1 MILNALRLP
10 ALLLALTVALPGSAF
25 GAIKCWT
32 NKEGVRECGN
42 VVPPE
47 YAQQETR
54 TLNQRGI
61 TVEVQERAKTAEE
74 LEREQAATE
83 ANEQRLAE
91 EQKRRREKASYDK
104 MLLSTFTTE
113 QELIAA
119 RDRATGAVDA
129 IVEITN
135 ATVNALS
142 RKQDDL
148 KKRAAA
154 LERAGSQLP
163 ADLREDMA
171 SLEKQIDEKMD
182 YIEYKKREKEQLLE
196 KYDMD
201 MKRFRELKGIQPPRT
216 QNP

>member
-54 TLNQRGI
+54 TVNERGVTI
-61 TVEVQERAKTAEE
+61 EVKERAKTAEE
-74 LEREQAATE
+74 LEAERATKEAEERRIAEEKKRLEEQAG
-83 ANEQRLAE
+83 
-91 EQKRRREKASYDK
+91 YDN

-113 QELIAA
+113 QELIAS
-119 RDRATGAVDA
+119 RDRATGAIDA
-129 IVEITN
+129 TIEITG
-135 ATVNALS
+135 ATINTLN

-154 LERAGSQLP
+154 LERAGSPLSTE
-163 ADLREDMA
+163 LKEDMA
-171 SLEKQIDEKMD
+171 SLEKQIQEKKD
-182 YIEYKKREKEQLLE
+182 YIEYKKREKGQLLE
-196 KYDMD
+196 KFDMD
-201 MKRFRELKGIQPPRT
+201 LKRYRELKGVRPR
-216 QNP
+216 

>member
-54 TLNQRGI
+54 TVNERGVTI
-61 TVEVQERAKTAEE
+61 EVKERAKTAEE
-74 LEREQAATE
+74 LEAERATKE
-83 ANEQRLAE
+83 AE
-91 EQKRRREKASYDK
+91 ERRIVEEKKRLEEQASYDN

-113 QELIAA
+113 QELIAS
-119 RDRATGAVDA
+119 RDRATGAIDA
-129 IVEITN
+129 TIEITG
-135 ATVNALS
+135 ATINTLN

-154 LERAGSQLP
+154 LERAGSPLP
-163 ADLREDMA
+163 TELKEDMA
-171 SLEKQIDEKMD
+171 SLEKQIQEKKD

-196 KYDMD
+196 KFDMD
-201 MKRFRELKGIQPPRT
+201 LKRFRELKGVRPR
-216 QNP
+216 

>member
-54 TLNQRGI
+54 TVNERGVTI
-61 TVEVQERAKTAEE
+61 EIKERAKTAEE
-74 LEREQAATE
+74 LEAERATKEAEERRIAEEKKRQEEQAG
-83 ANEQRLAE
+83 
-91 EQKRRREKASYDK
+91 YDN

-113 QELIAA
+113 QELIAS
-119 RDRATGAVDA
+119 RDRATGAIDA
-129 IVEITN
+129 TIEITG
-135 ATVNALS
+135 ATINALN
-142 RKQDDL
+142 RKQDDF

-154 LERAGSQLP
+154 LERAGSPLP
-163 ADLREDMA
+163 AELKEDMA
-171 SLEKQIDEKMD
+171 SLEKQIQEKKD
-182 YIEYKKREKEQLLE
+182 YIEYKKREKEQLLQ
-196 KYDMD
+196 KFDMD
-201 MKRFRELKGIQPPRT
+201 LKRYRELKGVQPR
-216 QNP
+216 